1 MAVTEWLGT
10 TDGDYQNA
18 ANWTSGVP
26 GAGDDVYFKSG
37 ANPVDTNL
45 ANGATLLGTF
55 HVEVGYTGLVG
66 TEDDFLV
73 IQAPLAYI
81 GTNPTG
87 SSLRGS
93 QRLNLSFITTA
104 VDVTVE
110 ISNSAAVDVGRTP
123 IRLLTG
129 HASSRL
135 FMTGGSVSL
144 SDDPSDTSTIA
155 LIDMSGGNLT
165 IGEVVTLVD
174 ITCRGSGQVLLQS
187 DPSGTLTVIGG
198 GITTA
203 LAVAIP
209 LANVIGGTLT
219 HNGSGTIASAVL
231 TGGELDL
238 SRSTIPRI
246 VTAISMTGDSDFVF
260 DPSII
265 TLTNDIVAATGVP
278 LRLSTTDE
286 S

>member
-18 ANWTSGVP
+18 ANWTNGVP
-26 GAGDDVYFKSG
+26 GAADDVYFKSG

-45 ANGATLLGTF
+45 GNGATLLGTF

-73 IQAPLAYI
+73 IQVPLAYI

-87 SSLRGS
+87 SPLRGP
-93 QRLNLSFITTA
+93 QRLNISFVTTT
-104 VDVTVE
+104 VDITVE
-110 ISNSAAVDVGRTP
+110 TSNASAADVGRTP
-123 IRLLTG
+123 VRFLTG

-144 SDDPSDTSTIA
+144 ADDPADTSTIA
-155 LIDMSGGNLT
+155 LIDVSSGNFT
-165 IGEVVTLVD
+165 IGEAVTLVD
-174 ITCRGSGQVLLQS
+174 ITCRGSGQILLQS

-198 GITTA
+198 GLTTA

-209 LANVIGGTLT
+209 LANIIGGSLT
-219 HNGSGTIASAVL
+219 HNGSGTIVSAVL

-238 SRSTIPRI
+238 SRSTVPRT
-246 VTAISMTGDSDFVF
+246 VTAVSMTGDSELVF
-260 DPSII
+260 DPSIV